1 MNLESVLLLNAL
13 NATEKA
19 MEKQI
24 KPIDDG
30 GPAFPQP
37 AELDG
42 TWADP
47 ETCKR
52 FVPMRGMSLRDVFAG
67 QALAGMLGDARL
79 SGTSVQF
86 ATDAYSYADAMLAAR
101 KVKP

>member
-24 KPIDDG
+24 KPIEDG
-30 GPAFPQP
+30 GPAFPVP
-37 AELDG
+37 VTPTRG
-42 TWADP
+42 GGWAS
-47 ETCKR
+47 CKE
-52 FVPMRGMSLRDVFAG
+52 VEGMTLRDWFAG
-67 QALAGMLGDARL
+67 QALACVAHEYIG
-79 SGTSVQF
+79 GTTPKT
-86 ATDAYSYADAMLAAR
+86 ALAEDCYEMADAMLAAR

>member
-24 KPIDDG
+24 KPIEDG
-30 GPAFPQP
+30 GPAFPVP
-37 AELDG
+37 VTPHPDG
-42 TWADP
+42 GWASCR
-47 ETCKR
+47 E
-52 FVPMRGMSLRDVFAG
+52 VEGMTLRDWFAG
-67 QALAGMLGDARL
+67 HALAGMLGYAHR
-79 SGTSVQF
+79 SGRFEAF
-86 ATDAYSYADAMLAAR
+86 ATDAYIYADMMLAAR